1 MASKD
6 PAYEIIRTNKV
17 KLLQCLRVQSSEV
30 LDHSQQAGIVLYS
43 EYASLK
49 SENDPIAR
57 TRHLVDLVLNK
68 GEDVCMRFLKDVL
81 VPLRSEIS
89 LLDQWISQHEQQL
102 NVMGVDL
109 SITAGKAIP
118 GAASHNPGDDY
129 REFLLKLTSL
139 TRDYNARP
147 GEPAVFLLER
157 MVKPI
162 LVLYYRQ
169 QETKEHELLARGKQH
184 EELIKRAQREGM
196 TYKKLFDPIGK
207 KKHPRLVI
215 VVGIPGSGKT
225 MLSKFIVHSLLSGER
240 VFAQR
245 FEHIVL
251 ITFREINDV
260 GEVSLTELFSVL
272 HSCLGNKAD
281 EVFAN
286 QERTLFVMDGLDE
299 FGKGLHYANACTDP
313 RKKARVEAIIAALV
327 SGSLLPKA
335 SVLITTRPIAM
346 EKLREVNVDRAV
358 EITGFSNKDK
368 IAFFNKFYQD
378 RSLAERA
385 LKLLQENETVN
396 TLSQNPSFCH
406 IAAITLK
413 EHLQKSDHSEIILK
427 SMTDLFTQYVFGLM
441 EHHGRGS
448 RAAKGIVS
456 SLANMALK
464 GVQQN
469 IQMFSQKDLEECVV
483 SSYELGSTFINKVF
497 TCEGIQPG
505 SCYSFSHLTMQE
517 FFAAIAVHLS
527 DSTRPVSDVI
537 KAIEDSKDGRFDVF
551 QRFFCGLASST
562 PWKFFERILDPP
574 SADSQKEI
582 IEWLNRSM
590 ETQKSNKHR
599 LISLLHCV
607 HELHDSKSL
616 SDATRSVTMIDLSHT
631 RLSLPD
637 CAAISWILLHREEP
651 VEKFDLSGCGIGT
664 EEMKRLQPGLHRC
677 KELVLTYN
685 EIGDS
690 GLRLLADGMLGRE
703 GSLETLSLDGCSLTD
718 KSGSSLSVI
727 LKANRGLKSLDLTRN
742 KIGDNALRLLADGML
757 GREGSLETLVLY
769 WCSLTDK
776 SGSSL
781 SAILKANT
789 GLKSLEL
796 TYNKIGD
803 SGLRL
808 LADGMLGR
816 EGSLETLSLLGCS
829 LRDKSVSSL
838 SVILKANTGLKSLQL
853 SGNKIGDSGLRLL
866 ADGMLG
872 REGSLETLYLCYCSL
887 TYKSGSSLSVILK
900 ANTGLKS
907 LQLNGNKIGDSGLR
921 LLADGM
927 LGREGS
933 LETLYLRE
941 CSLTDK
947 SGSSLSVILKANTGL
962 KSLELRD
969 NYIGDSGLRLLA
981 DGMLGREG
989 SLETLD
995 LQDCSLTDK
1004 SIPALHDI
1012 MITNKALRILRVGG
1026 NDFSEEGEQ
1035 ELRRKWTRGGGLD
1048 I

>member
-118 GAASHNPGDDY
+118 GAASRKTKKTSGGKIFVKIKNIFYKDNPGDDY

-677 KELVLTYN
+677 KELVL
-685 EIGDS
+685 
-690 GLRLLADGMLGRE
+690 
-703 GSLETLSLDGCSLTD
+703 
-718 KSGSSLSVI
+718 
-727 LKANRGLKSLDLTRN
+727 
-742 KIGDNALRLLADGML
+742 
-757 GREGSLETLVLY
+757 
-769 WCSLTDK
+769 
-776 SGSSL
+776 
-781 SAILKANT
+781 
-789 GLKSLEL
+789 
-796 TYNKIGD
+796 
-803 SGLRL
+803 
-808 LADGMLGR
+808 
-816 EGSLETLSLLGCS
+816 
-829 LRDKSVSSL
+829 
-838 SVILKANTGLKSLQL
+838 

-1012 MITNKALRILRVGG
+1012 MITNKALRILRLHL
-1026 NDFSEEGEQ
+1026 NTFSEEVKQ
-1035 ELRRKWTRGGGLD
+1035 ELRSKWTHRGGLD
-1048 I
+1048 MYI

>member
-17 KLLQCLRVQSSEV
+17 KLQEYLQAKSSEV
-30 LDHSQQAGIVLYS
+30 LDHSCQTGIVLRS

-57 TRHLVDLVLNK
+57 TRHLVDLVLDK
-68 GEDVCMRFLKDVL
+68 GEEVCMRFIEAVL
-81 VPLRSEIS
+81 VPLRSEIP

-109 SITAGKAIP
+109 SRTAGKAIA
-118 GAASHNPGDDY
+118 GAASHKPGDDY

-162 LVLYYRQ
+162 LVLYYRH

-184 EELIKRAQREGM
+184 EELMKRAQREGI
-196 TYKKLFDPIGK
+196 TYKKLFDPIGSIGK

-215 VVGIPGSGKT
+215 VVGTPGSGKT

-251 ITFREINDV
+251 ITFREINNV
-260 GEVSLTELFSVL
+260 VEVSLAELFSKL

-299 FGKGLHYANACTDP
+299 FGKCLHYANACTDP
-313 RKKARVEAIIAALV
+313 RKTATVEAIIAALV
-327 SGSLLPKA
+327 NGNLLPKA

-346 EKLREVNVDRAV
+346 EQLSEVNVDRAV

-368 IAFFNKFYQD
+368 IAFFNKIYQD
-378 RSLAERA
+378 KSLSGRA

-396 TLSQNPSFCH
+396 TLCQNPSFCH

-413 EHLQKSDHSEIILK
+413 EYLQKSDHFEIILK
-427 SMTDLFTQYVFGLM
+427 SMTDLFTQYVFGLIV
-441 EHHGRGS
+441 HHGRGS
-448 RAAKGIVS
+448 RGAKEIVS

-469 IQMFSQKDLEECVV
+469 IQMFSQKDLEESVV

-497 TCEGIQPG
+497 TCEGIQQG

-527 DSTRPVSDVI
+527 HSTWPVSDVI

-562 PWKFFERILDPP
+562 PWKFFEGILDPP
-574 SADSQKEI
+574 STDSQKEI

-590 ETQKSNKHR
+590 KTHMDDNHR

-607 HELHDSKSL
+607 HELHDRMSL
-616 SDATRSVTMIDLSHT
+616 SDATRSMTKIDLSGT
-631 RLSLPD
+631 SLSLSD

-651 VEKFDLSGCGIGT
+651 VETLNLSGCGIGT

-677 KELVLTYN
+677 KELWLRDN
-685 EIGDS
+685 KIRDS

-703 GSLETLSLDGCSLTD
+703 GRLETLDLYQCSLTD
-718 KSGSSLSVI
+718 KSGFSL
-727 LKANRGLKSLDLTRN
+727 G
-742 KIGDNALRLLADGML
+742 
-757 GREGSLETLVLY
+757 
-769 WCSLTDK
+769 
-776 SGSSL
+776 
-781 SAILKANT
+781 
-789 GLKSLEL
+789 
-796 TYNKIGD
+796 
-803 SGLRL
+803 
-808 LADGMLGR
+808 
-816 EGSLETLSLLGCS
+816 
-829 LRDKSVSSL
+829 
-838 SVILKANTGLKSLQL
+838 VILKANTGLKSLKL
-853 SGNKIGDSGLRLL
+853 SHNKIGDSGL
-866 ADGMLG
+866 
-872 REGSLETLYLCYCSL
+872 
-887 TYKSGSSLSVILK
+887 
-900 ANTGLKS
+900 
-907 LQLNGNKIGDSGLR
+907 QLI
-921 LLADGM
+921 
-927 LGREGS
+927 
-933 LETLYLRE
+933 
-941 CSLTDK
+941 
-947 SGSSLSVILKANTGL
+947 
-962 KSLELRD
+962 
-969 NYIGDSGLRLLA
+969 A

-995 LQDCSLTDK
+995 LYQCSLTDKSGFFLSVILKANTGLKSLKLRDNKIGDSGLQLLADEMLGREGSLKWLDLWLCSLTDK

-1012 MITNKALRILRVGG
+1012 MITNKALRELGVEC
-1026 NDFSEEGEQ
+1026 NDFSEEGKK
-1035 ELRRKWTRGGGLD
+1035 ELRSKWTPRGGLRL
-1048 I
+1048 